1 MTDDRIAA
9 LFDIDGTLVDSN
21 YLHVAAWQHAFQTL
35 GEDVEAWRVHR
46 AIGQDSSLLISSLVG
61 DREESWVER
70 ATELHGKNYT
80 ALAPRLR
87 AFDETR
93 QLLRTLSDRGAVVVL
108 ATSAS
113 PEELDILLRVID
125 ADDAI
130 DATTNAEDV
139 DAAKPKPD
147 IVEVALERAGVDAS
161 RAVFIGDSVW
171 DMKAAERAGVSPF
184 GVLSGGIAES
194 LLTQAGARIVFEN
207 AADLLARIDEIDLF
221 R

>member
-21 YLHVAAWQHAFQTL
+21 YLHVEAWQHAFQTL

-87 AFDETR
+87 AFDR
-93 QLLRTLSDRGAVVVL
+93 NSAPAADALRSRCG
-108 ATSAS
+108 
-113 PEELDILLRVID
+113 R
-125 ADDAI
+125 
-130 DATTNAEDV
+130 
-139 DAAKPKPD
+139 
-147 IVEVALERAGVDAS
+147 RAGDV
-161 RAVFIGDSVW
+161 
-171 DMKAAERAGVSPF
+171 GV
-184 GVLSGGIAES
+184 
-194 LLTQAGARIVFEN
+194 AR
-207 AADLLARIDEIDLF
+207 
-221 R
+221 